1 MWVVEIHPRTQKKG
15 IYYMGKSKVVQMKKA
30 DKSQEARQIL
40 KNGIVNGMCVEKL
53 IQLADINAFV
63 GNVEVMVGL
72 CGTSNYFNHME
83 YVKANNEEEC
93 DILSL
98 LYTDGENII
107 ASTTLSTEEIADIDG
122 CVNADNPDNVLDIN
136 VTMADGTSIT
146 INLIY

>member
-1 MWVVEIHPRTQKKG
+1 MGGGKSTHEPKKG
-15 IYYMGKSKVVQMKKA
+15 NYYMGKSKVVQMKKA

-72 CGTSNYFNHME
+72 CGTNNYFNRME
-83 YVKANNEEEC
+83 YVKANNDEEC

-98 LYTDGENII
+98 LYADGENII

-136 VTMADGTSIT
+136 ITMADGTQVT

>member
-1 MWVVEIHPRTQKKG
+1 
-15 IYYMGKSKVVQMKKA
+15 MGKSKVIQMKKA

-72 CGTSNYFNHME
+72 CGTSNYFNRME
-83 YVKANNEEEC
+83 YVKSNNDEEC

-98 LYTDGENII
+98 LYADGENII
-107 ASTTLSTEEIADIDG
+107 ASTTLSTEEIADVDG

-136 VTMADGTSIT
+136 ITMADGTQVT